1 MAGSIT
7 RRPLPALISL
17 VALLLLTALVWWRV
31 MNRDDTTSAAAKPC
45 PAASTSASAAA
56 APRTLPPPRTI
67 DVLVLNATTRSGI
80 ATKAR
85 ATLLADGFRA
95 TRRATNDDLSTNK
108 VTGQGQIRFDAAK
121 KPAAL
126 LLQYYFPGAQ
136 LTQVSAAS
144 EQVTVSLGPKYTS
157 VQPQK
162 TVAARLAADKVTL
175 TTAAATPSPSASPS
189 C

>member
-31 MNRDDTTSAAAKPC
+31 MNRDDSTSAAAKPC
-45 PAASTSASAAA
+45 PAPSTSASATV
-56 APRTLPPPRTI
+56 PRALPPQRTI

-85 ATLLADGFRA
+85 ATLVADGFRS

-108 VTGQGQIRFDAAK
+108 VTGQGQIRFSAAK

-157 VQPQK
+157 VQPRK

-175 TTAAATPSPSASPS
+175 TTAAPTPAASPS
-189 C
+189 RTC